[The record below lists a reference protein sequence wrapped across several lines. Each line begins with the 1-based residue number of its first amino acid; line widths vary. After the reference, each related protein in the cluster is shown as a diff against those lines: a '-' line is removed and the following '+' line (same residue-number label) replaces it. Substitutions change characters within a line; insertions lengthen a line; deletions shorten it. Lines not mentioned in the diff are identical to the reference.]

1 MNKNNKEGVARL
13 LQIAG
18 YKKKLLIFSSLLSIL
33 HGILNLTPYLII
45 YAILFDITE
54 QIFSLAKLQSYV
66 IYGVGV
72 MICSYLLFYVSL
84 VSSHLAAFD
93 IIYDFRKAIAQKLG
107 KLSLGY
113 LHNKQSGSIK
123 KILIDDIE
131 KLEGFIAHNLPDV
144 VKSIMMPLIILC
156 FMFYL
161 DYRLAFA
168 SLIPLF
174 VFLIWITFMIKSSHM
189 KEIVKKYYD
198 SSEHMDGVI
207 VEYVKAINIMKVFNQ
222 EAKTFENYKSAIDS
236 YTLQVIYF
244 IKKNTPFFAILISFI
259 SNALL
264 PILAIGLYLYF
275 TQQVSLS
282 TFLLFLILGVSY
294 LKPILSLSTLA
305 NNMYSVM
312 EGIKRVDTIL
322 EDKNQILDSKKKV
335 NLKNYNIKFTNVSFA
350 YDKQEVLKNINL
362 DIPQGKITAFIGVSG
377 AGKSTACELLARF
390 YDVSQGKIEIG
401 EHNIKDIDF
410 SQLMNTVSYVFQD
423 NFMFNDSLLN
433 NITMGRNITKQK
445 VINAAK
451 IANIDSY
458 INSLSAGYD
467 TKYGEDG
474 VVLSGGQ
481 KQKIQLAR
489 IILKDASIFIL
500 DEATSFFDAK
510 NEYEIQ
516 KSINKLIV
524 NKTVIVVAHRLSTIV
539 NCDNIV
545 LWDNGKIIAM
555 GTHENLLKNCS
566 KYQNMLEKRVS

>member
-1 MNKNNKEGVARL
+1 M
-13 LQIAG
+13 
-18 YKKKLLIFSSLLSIL
+18 
-33 HGILNLTPYLII
+33 
-45 YAILFDITE
+45 
-54 QIFSLAKLQSYV
+54 
-66 IYGVGV
+66 
-72 MICSYLLFYVSL
+72 
-84 VSSHLAAFD
+84 
-93 IIYDFRKAIAQKLG
+93 
-107 KLSLGY
+107 
-113 LHNKQSGSIK
+113 
-123 KILIDDIE
+123 
-131 KLEGFIAHNLPDV
+131 
-144 VKSIMMPLIILC
+144 
-156 FMFYL
+156 
-161 DYRLAFA
+161 
-168 SLIPLF
+168 
-174 VFLIWITFMIKSSHM
+174 
-189 KEIVKKYYD
+189 
-198 SSEHMDGVI
+198 
-207 VEYVKAINIMKVFNQ
+207 
-222 EAKTFENYKSAIDS
+222 
-236 YTLQVIYF
+236 
-244 IKKNTPFFAILISFI
+244 
-259 SNALL
+259 
-264 PILAIGLYLYF
+264 AIGLYLYF
-275 TQQVSLS
+275 SQQVSLS

-335 NLKNYNIKFTNVSFA
+335 NFKNYNIKFTNVNFA

-423 NFMFNDSLLN
+423 NFMFNDSLFN
-433 NITMGRNITKQK
+433 NITMGRNIAKQK

-458 INSLSAGYD
+458 INSLSEGYD

-489 IILKDASIFIL
+489 IILKDAPIFIL

-516 KSINKLIV
+516 KLINKLII
-524 NKTVIVVAHRLSTIV
+524 NKTVIVVAHRLATIV

-545 LWDNGKIIAM
+545 LWDNGEIIAM

-566 KYQNMLEKRVS
+566 KYQNMWEKKGKLMGLIYNLKFIIKDNKKEFFNMLIFHFCHSILMSIPTGILVVIIFELFKKNPNQGFIWNLIILLVLLLVLQLWLSAKAYTKASTVTYKIQKT